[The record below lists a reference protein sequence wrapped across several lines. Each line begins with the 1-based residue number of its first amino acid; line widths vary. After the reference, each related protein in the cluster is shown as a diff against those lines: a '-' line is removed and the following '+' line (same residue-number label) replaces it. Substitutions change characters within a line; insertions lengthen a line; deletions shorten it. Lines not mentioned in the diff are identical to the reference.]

1 MQESPRAAKL
11 PANLRVSGTAL
22 PQERALDNL
31 HISAYSSDMRRKPGH
46 LLPIEIDILVAAIHL
61 SSGGTPM
68 FHGFMIAKEIRDR
81 KDARLLTAHGTL
93 YRALARLE
101 KQGHLASQ
109 WEDPALAAAENRP
122 RRKLYELTAV
132 GAAAAQAASADM
144 FRNSTPLATSWAITT

>member
-1 MQESPRAAKL
+1 
-11 PANLRVSGTAL
+11 
-22 PQERALDNL
+22 
-31 HISAYSSDMRRKPGH
+31 
-46 LLPIEIDILVAAIHL
+46 
-61 SSGGTPM
+61 M